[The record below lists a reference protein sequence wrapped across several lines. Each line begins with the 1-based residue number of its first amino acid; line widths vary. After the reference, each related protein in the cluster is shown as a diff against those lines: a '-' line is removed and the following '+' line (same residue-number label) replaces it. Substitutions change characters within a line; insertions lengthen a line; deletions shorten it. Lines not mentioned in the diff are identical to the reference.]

1 VAQLTVGLD
10 LGCES
15 IKRVRLSSSFR
26 TVEVVDFTRIPV
38 PSDDRQRP
46 ERVAEALQQLE
57 GSDRPADL
65 VATGLPGDEVAI
77 HLLTMPFSDR
87 KRIAQTIG
95 LELESQIPFSL
106 DKVVFD
112 YLQSGQTDTGGSRL
126 LLAFCQIERMA
137 RWLEVYNS
145 AGLDPRLIGPDC
157 LAYTTLVD
165 YLSPPEEDRAVAVVD
180 IGHRLT
186 SLCIIGPGGAE
197 FARTISGGGLDITNR
212 LAEAFKVKAAK
223 AEAGKRRSGFV
234 ESDGRTATTPEQAL
248 ISDAVKRATSSIV
261 RELRQTFSSHFTA
274 AKRPI
279 KKIWL
284 CGGTSA
290 VENLDWYLSGEL
302 DVEVERIR
310 TEHFDLPGMEHL
322 ENGDPGTDRAADGES
337 ANGNTWVKALGLA
350 LHAHQGGR
358 RDFLSLRKGPFAHK
372 GDFEIMRGKIV
383 HVAVALLILAFLAI
397 GHAVTSYLSLSSA
410 ESKLNARMKET
421 TKAIIGREIHD
432 PEVAVSI
439 IKERLSP
446 EGDLLP
452 RYTALDVLREVHKL
466 IPDDLD
472 LKMKYVKISP
482 KKIQIGGL
490 TDSFG
495 SAEKIRTSLSKYECF
510 NDVRTGKT
518 RKTKEEDKVEFEL
531 TIVFGC

>member
-1 VAQLTVGLD
+1 MAQLTVGLD

-38 PSDDRQRP
+38 PGDDRQRP

-57 GSDRPADL
+57 GTDRPTDL

-77 HLLTMPFSDR
+77 HLLTLPFSDR

-106 DKVVFD
+106 DQVVFD
-112 YLQSGQTDTGGSRL
+112 YLQIGQTDTGGSRL
-126 LLAFCQIERMA
+126 LLAFCQLERMA
-137 RWLEVYNS
+137 RWLEAYNS
-145 AGLDPRLIGPDC
+145 AGLDPRLIGPDS

-165 YLSPPEEDRAVAVVD
+165 YLSPPQEDRAVAVVD

-186 SLCIIGPGGAE
+186 SLCIIGPDGAE
-197 FARTISGGGLDITNR
+197 FARTISGGGLDLTNR
-212 LAEAFKVKAAK
+212 MAEAFKVDAAK

-248 ISDAVKRATSSIV
+248 ISDAVKRATSSII
-261 RELRQTFSSHFTA
+261 RELRQTFSTHYSA
-274 AKRPI
+274 AKLPI

-284 CGGTSA
+284 CGGGAA
-290 VENLDWYLSGEL
+290 VENLDWHLSGEL

-310 TEHFDLPGMEHL
+310 AEHFDLPGVEHL
-322 ENGDPGTDRAADGES
+322 ENGDPE
-337 ANGNTWVKALGLA
+337 NGNTWVKALGLA

-358 RDFLSLRKGPFAHK
+358 RDFLNLRKGPFSHK
-372 GDFEIMRGKIV
+372 GDFEIMRGKVV

-421 TKAIIGREIHD
+421 TKAIIGREIND

-439 IKERLSP
+439 IKDRLSP

-495 SAEKIRTSLSKYECF
+495 SAEKIRASLSKYECF
-510 NDVRTGKT
+510 NEVRTGKT

>member
-1 VAQLTVGLD
+1 MEQLTVGLD

-15 IKRVRLSSSFR
+15 IKRVRLRSSFR

-38 PSDDRQRP
+38 PDDDRQRP
-46 ERVAEALQQLE
+46 EKVGEALQQLE

-65 VATGLPGDEVAI
+65 VATALPGDEVAI
-77 HLLTMPFSDR
+77 HLLSLPFSDR

-106 DKVVFD
+106 DEVVFD
-112 YLQSGQTDTGGSRL
+112 YLPAGQTEEGGARL

-145 AGLDPRLIGPDC
+145 ANLDPRLIGPDC
-157 LAYTTLVD
+157 LAYTSLVEA
-165 YLSPPEEDRAVAVVD
+165 LPPVEADGSLAVVD
-180 IGHRLT
+180 IGHWLT

-197 FARTISGGGLDITNR
+197 FARTISGGGLEITNR
-212 LAEAFKVKAAK
+212 LAEAFKVNPTK

-234 ESDGRTATTPEQAL
+234 ESEGRTATTPEQAL
-248 ISDAVKRATSSIV
+248 ISDAVKRATASLV
-261 RELRQTFSSHFTA
+261 RELRQSLSTHHSMV
-274 AKRPI
+274 KRPV

-284 CGGTSA
+284 CGGGSS

-310 TEHFDLPGMEHL
+310 TEHFDLPGMDHL
-322 ENGDPGTDRAADGES
+322 ENGDETKG
-337 ANGNTWVKALGLA
+337 GNTWVKALGLA

-358 RDFLSLRKGPFAHK
+358 RGFLSLRKGPFSHK
-372 GDFEIMRGKIV
+372 GDMEIVRGKLV
-383 HVAVALLILAFLAI
+383 HVAVAMLILAFLAI

-410 ESKLNARMKET
+410 ENTLNKRMTET
-421 TKAIIGREIHD
+421 TKAIIGREIAD
-432 PEVAVSI
+432 PEVAISI
-439 IKERLSP
+439 IKEKLSP

-452 RYTALDVLREVHKL
+452 RYTALDVLREIHER
-466 IPDDLD
+466 IPDDLE
-472 LKMKYVKISP
+472 LKMKYIKISP

-495 SAEKIRTSLSKYECF
+495 SAEKIRSSLIKYECF
-510 NDVRTGKT
+510 SDVRTGKT

>member
-15 IKRVRLSSSFR
+15 IKRVRLRSSFR
-26 TVEVVDFTRIPV
+26 TVEVVDFTRIPLPV
-38 PSDDRQRP
+38 DDRQHP
-46 ERVAEALQQLE
+46 DRVAEALQQLE
-57 GSDRPADL
+57 GSNRPTDL
-65 VATGLPGDEVAI
+65 VATALPGDEVAI
-77 HLLTMPFSDR
+77 HLLSMPFSDR
-87 KRIAQTIG
+87 KRISQTIG

-106 DKVVFD
+106 DQVVFD
-112 YLQSGQTDTGGSRL
+112 YLHCGQTETGGSRL

-145 AGLDPRLIGPDC
+145 AGLDPRLIGPDA

-165 YLSPPEEDRAVAVVD
+165 SLSPPEDDRAVAMVD

-186 SLCIIGPGGAE
+186 SLCIIGPSGVE
-197 FARTISGGGLDITNR
+197 FARTISGGGLDVTNR
-212 LAEAFKVKAAK
+212 LAEAFKVNAAK

-248 ISDAVKRATSSIV
+248 ISDAVKRSTSSVV
-261 RELRQTFSSHFTA
+261 RELRQTFSTHFSTV
-274 AKRPI
+274 KRPI

-284 CGGTSA
+284 CGGGSA
-290 VENLDWYLSGEL
+290 IENLDWYLSSEL

-310 TEHFDLPGMEHL
+310 TEHFDLPGVEHL
-322 ENGDPGTDRAADGES
+322 ENGDES
-337 ANGNTWVKALGLA
+337 GGNTWVKALGLA

-358 RDFLSLRKGPFAHK
+358 RDFLSLRRGPFSHK
-372 GDFEIMRGKIV
+372 GDFEIVRGKIV

-421 TKAIIGREIHD
+421 TKAIIGREIND
-432 PEVAVSI
+432 PEVAISI

-446 EGDLLP
+446 EGDMLP
-452 RYTALDVLREVHKL
+452 RHTALDVLREVHDR
-466 IPDDLD
+466 IPEELE
-472 LKMKYVKISP
+472 LKMKYIKISP

-495 SAEKIRTSLSKYECF
+495 SAEKIRAALGKYECF
-510 NDVRTGKT
+510 SDVRTGKT

>member
-1 VAQLTVGLD
+1 MAQLTVGLD

-15 IKRVRLSSSFR
+15 IKRVRLRSSFR

-38 PSDDRQRP
+38 PVDDRQRP

-57 GSDRPADL
+57 GGDRATDL

-77 HLLTMPFSDR
+77 HLLSLPFSDR
-87 KRIAQTIG
+87 KRIALTIG

-106 DKVVFD
+106 DEIVFD
-112 YLQSGQTDTGGSRL
+112 HLQSGQTEQGGARL
-126 LLAFCQIERMA
+126 LMAFCQIERMA

-157 LAYTTLVD
+157 LAYTSLVD
-165 YLSPPEEDRAVAVVD
+165 RLSPPDDERTVAVVD

-186 SLCIIGPGGAE
+186 SLCIVGPDGAE
-197 FARTISGGGLDITNR
+197 FARTISGGGLDITSR
-212 LAEAFKVKAAK
+212 LTEAFKVDAAK

-234 ESDGRTATTPEQAL
+234 ESDGRTATSPEQAL

-261 RELRQTFSSHFTA
+261 RELRQSFSSHYTA
-274 AKRPI
+274 VKRPV

-302 DVEVERIR
+302 DVEVACIR
-310 TEHFDLPGMEHL
+310 AEHFDLPGVEHL
-322 ENGDPGTDRAADGES
+322 ENGDDQAEG
-337 ANGNTWVKALGLA
+337 GNTWVKALGLA

-358 RDFLSLRKGPFAHK
+358 RDFLNLRKGPFSHK
-372 GDFEIMRGKIV
+372 GDFESMRGKIV

-410 ESKLNARMKET
+410 ENKLNTRMNET
-421 TKAIIGREIHD
+421 TKAIIGREVMD
-432 PEVAVSI
+432 PEVAKSI
-439 IKERLSP
+439 IKEKLTSVA
-446 EGDLLP
+446 DLLP
-452 RYTALDVLREVHKL
+452 EHTALDVLREIHAR
-466 IPDDLD
+466 IPEDLN
-472 LKMKYVKISP
+472 LKMKYIKIAPS
-482 KKIQIGGL
+482 KIQIGGT
-490 TDSFG
+490 TDSFE
-495 SAEKIRTSLSKYECF
+495 SAEKIRSSLSEYDCF
-510 NDVRTGKT
+510 NDVRTGRT
-518 RKTKEEDKVEFEL
+518 RRTQEGDKVEFEM

>member
-26 TVEVVDFTRIPV
+26 TVEVVDFTRILV
-38 PSDDRQRP
+38 PGDERQRP

-65 VATGLPGDEVAI
+65 VATALPGDEVAI
-77 HLLTMPFSDR
+77 HLLTLPFSDR

-126 LLAFCQIERMA
+126 LLAFCQLERMA

-157 LAYTTLVD
+157 LAYTALVD
-165 YLSPPEEDRAVAVVD
+165 YLSPPDEDRAVAVVD

-197 FARTISGGGLDITNR
+197 FARTISGGGLDLTNR
-212 LAEAFKVKAAK
+212 LAEAFKVNAAK

-234 ESDGRTATTPEQAL
+234 ESDGRSATTPEQAL
-248 ISDAVKRATSSIV
+248 ISDAVKRATSSMV
-261 RELRQTFSSHFTA
+261 RELRQTFSTHYSA

-284 CGGTSA
+284 CGGGSA

-310 TEHFDLPGMEHL
+310 TEHFDLPGVEHL
-322 ENGDPGTDRAADGES
+322 ANGDH

-358 RDFLSLRKGPFAHK
+358 RDFLNLRKGPFSHK
-372 GDFEIMRGKIV
+372 GDFEVMRGKIV

-421 TKAIIGREIHD
+421 TKAIIGREIDD

-452 RYTALDVLREVHKL
+452 RHTALDVLREVHRL
-466 IPDDLD
+466 IPEDLD

>member
-1 VAQLTVGLD
+1 VVAQLTVGLD

-15 IKRVRLSSSFR
+15 IKRVRLRSSFR

-38 PSDDRQRP
+38 PGDDRQRP

-57 GSDRPADL
+57 GDQPADL
-65 VATGLPGDEVAI
+65 VATGLPGDEVAL
-77 HLLTMPFSDR
+77 HLLSLPFSDR

-106 DKVVFD
+106 NEIVFD
-112 YLQSGQTDTGGSRL
+112 YLQCGQTDQGGARL

-157 LAYTTLVD
+157 LAYTSLVD
-165 YLSPPEEDRAVAVVD
+165 ELSPPDDERTVAVVD

-186 SLCIIGPGGAE
+186 SLCIIGPDGAE
-197 FARTISGGGLDITNR
+197 FARTISGGGLEITSR
-212 LAEAFKVKAAK
+212 LAEAFKVNAAK

-261 RELRQTFSSHFTA
+261 RELRQTFSSHYTA
-274 AKRPI
+274 VKRPI
-279 KKIWL
+279 KKVWL

-302 DVEVERIR
+302 DVEVDRIR
-310 TEHFDLPGMEHL
+310 SEHFDLPGVEHL
-322 ENGDPGTDRAADGES
+322 ENGDDDAG
-337 ANGNTWVKALGLA
+337 GNTWVKALGLA

-358 RDFLSLRKGPFAHK
+358 RDFLSLRKGPFSHK

-397 GHAVTSYLSLSSA
+397 GYAVTSYLSLSSA
-410 ESKLNARMKET
+410 ESKLNTRMKET
-421 TKAIIGREIHD
+421 TKAIIGREIND
-432 PEVAVSI
+432 PEVAISI

-452 RYTALDVLREVHKL
+452 RHTALDVLREVHDR
-466 IPDDLD
+466 IPEDLE
-472 LKMKYVKISP
+472 LKMKYIKISP

-495 SAEKIRTSLSKYECF
+495 SAEKIRASLSEYECF
-510 NDVRTGKT
+510 NEVRTGKT
-518 RKTKEEDKVEFEL
+518 RKTKEEDKVEFEM

>member
-1 VAQLTVGLD
+1 MAQLTVGLD

-15 IKRVRLSSSFR
+15 IKRVRLRSSFR

-38 PSDDRQRP
+38 PTDKREGDERQRP
-46 ERVAEALQQLE
+46 DQVAEALQQLE
-57 GSDRPADL
+57 SGDRLADL

-77 HLLTMPFSDR
+77 HLLSLPFSDR

-106 DKVVFD
+106 NSIVFD
-112 YLQSGQTDTGGSRL
+112 YLQCGQTDQGGARL

-137 RWLEVYNS
+137 RWLEVYSS

-157 LAYTTLVD
+157 LAYTSLVD
-165 YLSPPEEDRAVAVVD
+165 RLSPPDDERTVALVD

-186 SLCIIGPGGAE
+186 SLCIVGPDGVE

-212 LAEAFKVKAAK
+212 LAEAFKVNAAK

-261 RELRQTFSSHFTA
+261 RELRQTFSTHFTA
-274 AKRPI
+274 VKRPI

-290 VENLDWYLSGEL
+290 LENLDWFLSGEL
-302 DVEVERIR
+302 DVEVDRIR
-310 TEHFDLPGMEHL
+310 AEHFDLPGVEHL
-322 ENGDPGTDRAADGES
+322 ENGGEDGAAG
-337 ANGNTWVKALGLA
+337 GNTWVKALGLA

-358 RDFLSLRKGPFAHK
+358 RDFLNLRKGPFSHK
-372 GDFEIMRGKIV
+372 GDFQIVRGKIL

-410 ESKLNARMKET
+410 EGKLNARMKET
-421 TKAIIGREIHD
+421 TKAIIGREVMD
-432 PEVAVSI
+432 PDVAKSI
-439 IKERLSP
+439 IKEKLTSVA
-446 EGDLLP
+446 DLLP
-452 RYTALDVLREVHKL
+452 EHTALDVLREIHAR
-466 IPDDLD
+466 IPEGLE
-472 LKMKYVKISP
+472 LKMKYVKIAPS
-482 KKIQIGGL
+482 KIQIGGT
-490 TDSFG
+490 TDSFE
-495 SAEKIRTSLSKYECF
+495 SAEKIRSSLSEYDCF
-510 NDVRTGKT
+510 NDVRTGRT
-518 RKTKEEDKVEFEL
+518 RRTQEGDKVEFEM
-531 TIVFGC
+531 TIIFGC